1 MKALVDTFNKE
12 KALIGASTII
22 NFARGRGPGAMTRVI
37 TVSTSTSSSFPQ
49 TTDQLHPSH
58 QAQAAPSVGVV
69 LGLCSCVLKETRPL
83 R

>member
-1 MKALVDTFNKE
+1 MKALVDTFNEE

-37 TVSTSTSSSFPQ
+37 MVSTSTSSSFPQ

-58 QAQAAPSVGVV
+58 QAQAAPVGMV
-69 LGLCSCVLKETRPL
+69 LGLCSYVLKTARPL